1 MKRIAA
7 VLIIFF
13 TVSQAFAAEIGLESV
28 EKNSLKLD
36 PKVVHDE
43 KSLTID
49 EKTAKEGL
57 VNLQQQKD
65 LEDIENLWHATLDN
79 NNIIKFAMKKLSVP
93 ESQRRIHSSV
103 MAKSLSALVNGASFI
118 PGFMG
123 ANYMVQSASYATGQ
137 LANNYINKHNNP
149 KEMPLTDTELIEL
162 AGMIES
168 LQDTI
173 INSYYNY
180 KAVLNQIKDTR
191 QRLVLYNKNYNT
203 AIKNGDKMEIIVSSA
218 MYDDLLFEE
227 AQLIEQAKKYE
238 MDLQRLA
245 GKKAVEGL
253 NLYQYAFKNELFAV
267 KQPDIK
273 SPPTVNNT
281 PPAGNTAHENT
292 SFKKQKQDAQRH
304 IEKSVSAS
312 KSAPLPSKPPTGG
325 KL

>member
-1 MKRIAA
+1 MKK
-7 VLIIFF
+7 IITNFIILLLM
-13 TVSQAFAAEIGLESV
+13 SQSLVFATEIGLEPV
-28 EKNSLKLD
+28 KKTSLKLD
-36 PKVVHDE
+36 PKVKHDE

-49 EKTAKEGL
+49 EQTAKEGL

-65 LEDIENLWHATLDN
+65 LEDIENLWKATLES

-93 ESQRRIHSSV
+93 ESQRRIHSSI

-123 ANYMVQSASYATGQ
+123 ANYMVQSASYATGR

-191 QRLVLYNKNYNT
+191 QRLVLYNKNYNN

-245 GKKAVEGL
+245 GKKAVENL

-267 KQPDIK
+267 KPEKIVA
-273 SPPTVNNT
+273 PPTVKEKNT
-281 PPAGNTAHENT
+281 PVPNEQQKAKTISTKKTNTTPPH
-292 SFKKQKQDAQRH
+292 
-304 IEKSVSAS
+304 
-312 KSAPLPSKPPTGG
+312 PSKPPTGG
-325 KL
+325 RQ